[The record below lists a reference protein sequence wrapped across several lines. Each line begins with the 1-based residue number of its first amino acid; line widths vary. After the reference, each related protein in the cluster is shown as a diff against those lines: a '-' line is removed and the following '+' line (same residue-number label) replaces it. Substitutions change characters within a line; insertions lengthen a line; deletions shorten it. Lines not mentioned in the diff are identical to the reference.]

1 MIVSLL
7 LERDISKTLISIYVQ
22 VLLEMTKHLTLD
34 RTAWGCRSATEKQLA
49 EDTAHH
55 QKPSTDG
62 GAAHRALILKAS
74 TDCTSTATGEESR
87 VCSLHWRS
95 SPCTNQLRSL
105 TGVAALVGA
114 WISRGYSRGSR
125 PAAERWTNAHLGR
138 SGLHSS
144 VPTTQYP
151 NATNNEH
158 INRDRRAEG
167 ATDEHCS
174 MEHTRHLSAGAGSA
188 AVETPCACSSKPAK
202 NRRPTPHE
210 RRTTNRKRG
219 GPKFNEIWS

>member
-138 SGLHSS
+138 SGLHLHSHS
-144 VPTTQYP
+144 KSQQNTPRKFRSYDFSHETLEDLTFGGREENESGRAVRRQGGCQPLFNRLFYIP
-151 NATNNEH
+151 LNAPGY
-158 INRDRRAEG
+158 IRAKSISPR
-167 ATDEHCS
+167 A
-174 MEHTRHLSAGAGSA
+174 
-188 AVETPCACSSKPAK
+188 
-202 NRRPTPHE
+202 
-210 RRTTNRKRG
+210 
-219 GPKFNEIWS
+219 